1 TASLF
6 AVAQAVV
13 VYVALRTLQEVG
25 ASLLW
30 LVPLTALTTL
40 ALVAWM
46 GLVRAA
52 FGRVVPLGQ
61 APAAKI
67 LEVVDAARPAL
78 HNGLDQTSAQILA
91 YEAHERLG
99 YGAVAVTDRHSVLA
113 HVGLGADH
121 HGVGRPVPPGAMD

>member
-1 TASLF
+1 MAHERRTEGFVWASSGRRL
-6 AVAQAVV
+6 AAARVGSRWHDVRGPLLAAGGLALSQAVV
-13 VYVALRTLQEVG
+13 VYVALRTLQQAG

-78 HNGLDQTSAQILA
+78 HNGLDLTSAQILA
-91 YEAHERLG
+91 FEAHE
-99 YGAVAVTDRHSVLA
+99 
-113 HVGLGADH
+113 
-121 HGVGRPVPPGAMD
+121 